1 MHISIF
7 EYRIRDIDDAGW
19 SQACD
24 ELAPVFAAVPGLVS
38 KAWLHGEGDVRGG
51 VYLWVDKA
59 AYEAFLASDLG
70 QAVGSH
76 PNIGE
81 LTIRE
86 YAVDEAPTLVTRGV
100 PVAVG

>member
-24 ELAPVFAAVPGLVS
+24 ELAPAFAGVPGLVS
-38 KAWLHGEGDVRGG
+38 KVWLHGEGDVRGG

-59 AYEAFLASDLG
+59 AYEAFVASDLG
-70 QAVGSH
+70 RAVGSH
-76 PNIGE
+76 PNIAD
-81 LTIRE
+81 LTMQD
-86 YAVDEAPTLVTRGV
+86 YAVDEEPTRVTRGV
-100 PVAVG
+100 PAAVG